1 MTPNRSP
8 YTRAQVDTFMA
19 LAHTAQAEPMRLAR
33 DERRDMVRVLSGEG
47 MSTRAIASVVG
58 VKSDSTVR
66 ADLAA
71 TQVRSNRAPVPVTEP
86 PAQPEPAVTAATV
99 TGPRPI
105 PRDTPPLLNAD
116 GTRSEPLPTTY
127 PED

>member
-8 YTRAQVDTFMA
+8 YTRPQLAAFMA
-19 LAHTAQAEPMRLAR
+19 LARAHDLTA
-33 DERRDMVRVLSGEG
+33 ERAAAMDRHPAGKALHAAGVRTISSPG
-47 MSTRAIASVVG
+47 
-58 VKSDSTVR
+58 
-66 ADLAA
+66 
-71 TQVRSNRAPVPVTEP
+71 
-86 PAQPEPAVTAATV
+86 
-99 TGPRPI
+99 PI